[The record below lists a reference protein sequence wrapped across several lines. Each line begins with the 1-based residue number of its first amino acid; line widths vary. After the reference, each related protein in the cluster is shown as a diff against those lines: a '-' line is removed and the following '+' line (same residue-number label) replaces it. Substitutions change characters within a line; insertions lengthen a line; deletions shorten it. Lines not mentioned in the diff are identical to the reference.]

1 MRELSSN
8 IGFNSLARTL
18 SDASKGLREKKKRA
32 GIKLERPWKIV
43 RKNLKG
49 L

>member
-18 SDASKGLREKKKRA
+18 SDASKGLRKKKKKEPA
-32 GIKLERPWKIV
+32 L
-43 RKNLKG
+43 N
-49 L
+49 